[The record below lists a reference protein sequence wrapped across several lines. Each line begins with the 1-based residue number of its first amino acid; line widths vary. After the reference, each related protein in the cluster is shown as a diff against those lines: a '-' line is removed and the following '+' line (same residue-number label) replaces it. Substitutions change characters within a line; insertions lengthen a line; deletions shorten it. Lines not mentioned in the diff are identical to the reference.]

1 VPTKSSD
8 TVKQI
13 ISSLKSYQVDC
24 GYDNSVFDNDTQVRR
39 ILQGVAIVKSVKNNL
54 KPKLVRD
61 PITHDLL
68 KRMVQYC
75 DDSFDRMTMRAAIC
89 VAFAGFLRVGDFI
102 YTKWDTTSHLTAI
115 SWGHISFTKDT
126 VTLLLPKS
134 KTDATAKGTHIPMAA
149 TNDAICPR
157 AALIKLFTTYP
168 SPPNSPLFARCYA
181 FSYNLGIMFTWNSF
195 VDNIRIYLS
204 KCSMDPS
211 KYNSHSFRRGAAHSA
226 TAAGIPESEI
236 QVLGR
241 WASDS
246 YKLYT
251 GANDVHR
258 LKVTRKVNRNLRST
272 APRMGCKERE
282 VFLCRSTGLQSSQ
295 DNQVELS
302 QIDFLVMRR
311 NLSLR
316 AHKCTTT

>member
-1 VPTKSSD
+1 MNSAVKQYREFCTPRGLPDFPITQKSILAFISHIAPTKTSD

-24 GYDNSVFDNDTQVRR
+24 GYDNSVFDNDTQVQR
-39 ILQGVAIVKSVKNNL
+39 ILRGVAIVNGAKNNL
-54 KPKLVRD
+54 KPKLVRE

-68 KRMVQYC
+68 KRMVQHC
-75 DDSFDRMTMRAAIC
+75 DDSFDGMTMRAAMC
-89 VAFAGFLRVGDFI
+89 VAFAGFLRVGDFT
-102 YTKWDTTSHLTAI
+102 YAKWDPSSHLTAI
-115 SWGHISFTKDT
+115 SRNHVSFTNDT

-157 AALIKLFTTYP
+157 TSLAKLFTAYP
-168 SPPNSPLFARCYA
+168 SPPNSPLFARGQA
-181 FSYNLGIMFTWNSF
+181 SGYNLGIMFTRTWF
-195 VDNIRIYLS
+195 VENIRIYLS
-204 KCSMDPS
+204 KCGMDPS

-226 TAAGIPESEI
+226 TAAGIAESEI

-251 GANDVHR
+251 GANNVRR
-258 LKVTRKVNRNLRST
+258 LKVARKVNRNLRS
-272 APRMGCKERE
+272 APR
-282 VFLCRSTGLQSSQ
+282 
-295 DNQVELS
+295 
-302 QIDFLVMRR
+302 
-311 NLSLR
+311 
-316 AHKCTTT
+316 